1 MSSFDF
7 TQTQRLAILGVEIDC
22 VDFALT
28 LDLIDAWVMQ
38 RRAASDAPPACRQ
51 ICTVNPEFIV
61 DARRDPAFARVL
73 ADADLCVPDGAG
85 VLWAARRM
93 GQPLHERVTGSDG
106 IYRICAR
113 AAARGWR
120 VYLLGA
126 APGVA
131 EQAAAVLLD
140 RYPGLIVAGCYAGS
154 PADAEW
160 PDICARLNAAAPD
173 ILFIAYGHPR
183 QDFWIDQHRAE
194 LPAAVA
200 IGVGGAFDFVA
211 GVAQR
216 APVWM
221 QRRNLEWLHRL
232 ITQPWRWRRMLKLPV
247 FAGLVLCGPRPR
259 HVASASTGQLPSCGV
274 PGTYTDLAIR
284 KNKHE

>member
-1 MSSFDF
+1 VSNIEFASV
-7 TQTQRLAILGVEIDC
+7 QRLNLLGIKIDR

-28 LDLIDAWVMQ
+28 LDLIDAWVIQ

-61 DARRDPAFARVL
+61 DARSDPAFAQVL
-73 ADADLCVPDGAG
+73 AGADLCVPDGAG
-85 VLWAARRM
+85 VLWAASRV
-93 GQPLHERVTGSDG
+93 GQPLRERVTGSDG

-131 EQAAAVLLD
+131 EQAAARLTTH
-140 RYPGLIVAGCYAGS
+140 YPGLRVAGCYAGS

-160 PDICARLNAAAPD
+160 PDIRARLDAAAPD
-173 ILFIAYGHPR
+173 ILFVAYGHPR
-183 QDFWIDQHRAE
+183 QDFWIDRHRAE
-194 LPAAVA
+194 LPTAVA

-232 ITQPWRWRRMLKLPV
+232 VTQPWRWRRMLKLPV
-247 FAGLVLCGPRPR
+247 FVGLVLLQDKEDQP
-259 HVASASTGQLPSCGV
+259 
-274 PGTYTDLAIR
+274 
-284 KNKHE
+284 

>member
-1 MSSFDF
+1 VSSFDF

-113 AAARGWR
+113 GGSAWLAR
-120 VYLLGA
+120 LLARRGA
-126 APGVA
+126 RRGRAGCRRA
-131 EQAAAVLLD
+131 SCD
-140 RYPGLIVAGCYAGS
+140 RYPGLDRRWCVRRQPGRMPSGRTLP
-154 PADAEW
+154 PAWQCRRSRHPLRRLRPPA
-160 PDICARLNAAAPD
+160 PGFLARRSTA
-173 ILFIAYGHPR
+173 R
-183 QDFWIDQHRAE
+183 VT
-194 LPAAVA
+194 AAVA

-211 GVAQR
+211 GVRSARQSGCSGAIWSGSTACSR
-216 APVWM
+216 
-221 QRRNLEWLHRL
+221 E
-232 ITQPWRWRRMLKLPV
+232 PWRWRRMLK
-247 FAGLVLCGPRPR
+247 
-259 HVASASTGQLPSCGV
+259 VAVSPA
-274 PGTYTDLAIR
+274 
-284 KNKHE
+284 